1 MSSLS
6 LFLNQRQPC
15 IQLPT
20 KCLFW
25 YDSMYKPELILPAS
39 LVLPI
44 VMNSTHSKPET
55 YLSQVPLLTPLQ
67 NPASFSYHVQYH
79 MDTVLPFSLQCL

>member
-6 LFLNQRQPC
+6 LFLNQRPPC

-20 KCLFW
+20 ICLFW
-25 YDSMYKPELILPAS
+25 YDSMYKPELILPTH

-55 YLSQVPLLTPLQ
+55 YLSQVPLQ
-67 NPASFSYHVQYH
+67 NPASFFYHVQYH
-79 MDTVLPFSLQCL
+79 MDTVLPFSLQYH

>member
-1 MSSLS
+1 MSSLT
-6 LFLNQRQPC
+6 LFLSQRPPC

-20 KCLFW
+20 ICLFW
-25 YDSMYKPELILPAS
+25 YDSMYKPELILPAP

-44 VMNSTHSKPET
+44 VMKPET

-67 NPASFSYHVQYH
+67 NPASFFYHVQYY
-79 MDTVLPFSLQCL
+79 MDTVLPFSLQYH